1 MNAFQIV
8 VVSLLAMLAIITVRS
23 AISGRARKRV
33 TIFWMLVWLTGAA
46 ATIWPNIT
54 RDVAR
59 KLGIGRGTDLVLY
72 CSVLLLVTGLFY
84 VYTRLRHMDRTMTL
98 LVRELAIERAR
109 TAPLRPGTLGDVQH
123 APDQRRQQE
132 HEPVR

>member
-8 VVSLLAMLAIITVRS
+8 VVSLLGLLAIITVRS

-33 TIFWMLVWLTGAA
+33 TIFWMLVWLTGAT
-46 ATIWPNIT
+46 ATIWPNFT

-59 KLGIGRGTDLVLY
+59 SLGIGRGTDLVLY

-84 VYTRLRHMDRTMTL
+84 VYTRMRHMDRTMTL

-109 TAPLRPGTLGDVQH
+109 ASALGHVQH
-123 APDQRRQQE
+123 AADQRGEQE
-132 HEPVR
+132 HQPVR

>member
-8 VVSLLAMLAIITVRS
+8 VVSLLALLAVITVRT
-23 AISGRARKRV
+23 AIAGRARKRV

-84 VYTRLRHMDRTMTL
+84 VYTRLRNMDRTMTL

-109 TAPLRPGTLGDVQH
+109 AAALQATALGHVQD
-123 APDQRRQQE
+123 APDQRREQE
-132 HEPVR
+132 HQPVR

>member
-8 VVSLLAMLAIITVRS
+8 VVSVLALLAIVTARS

-33 TIFWMLVWLTGAA
+33 TIFWMLVWLIGAG
-46 ATIWPNIT
+46 ATIWPGIT

-59 KLGIGRGTDLVLY
+59 KLGIGRGTDLVMY
-72 CSVLLLVTGLFY
+72 CSVLLLVSGLFY
-84 VYTRLRHMDRTMTL
+84 VYTRMRHMDRTMTL

-109 TAPLRPGTLGDVQH
+109 IPGEIKSER
-123 APDQRRQQE
+123 A
-132 HEPVR
+132 EP

>member
-8 VVSLLAMLAIITVRS
+8 VVSLLALLATITVRS

-33 TIFWMLVWLTGAA
+33 TVFWMLVWLTGAA
-46 ATIWPNIT
+46 VTIWPNFT

-84 VYTRLRHMDRTMTL
+84 VYTRMRQMDRTMTL

-109 TAPLRPGTLGDVQH
+109 TGRESGTLGHVQH
-123 APDQRRQQE
+123 AADQRGEQE
-132 HEPVR
+132 HQPVR